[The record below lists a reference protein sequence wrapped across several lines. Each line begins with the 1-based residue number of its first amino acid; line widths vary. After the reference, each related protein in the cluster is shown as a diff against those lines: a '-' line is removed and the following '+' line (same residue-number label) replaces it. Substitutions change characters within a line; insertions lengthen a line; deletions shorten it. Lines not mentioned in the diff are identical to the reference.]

1 MMKFKEIRN
10 YLQKE
15 NISYYESENGQYL
28 YLKACAFDDK
38 NHSNFF
44 DYGEPFK
51 ELQCYTKDKILKE
64 LYKDPRIIIETCD
77 ICCGCAGW

>member
-1 MMKFKEIRN
+1 MMTFKEIRN

-15 NISYYESENGQYL
+15 NISYYESEDGQYL
-28 YLKACAFDDK
+28 YLKACAFDDN

-51 ELQCYTKDKILKE
+51 EPCCYTKNKVLKE
-64 LYKDPRIIIETCD
+64 LYNDPRIRIMDCSE
-77 ICCGCAGW
+77 CCGCAGW

>member
-15 NISYYESENGQYL
+15 NISYYESENGQHL
-28 YLKACAFDDK
+28 FLKACAFDDK

-51 ELQCYTKDKILKE
+51 EPCCYTKNKVLKE
-64 LYKDPRIIIETCD
+64 LYNDPRIIIMDCSE
-77 ICCGCAGW
+77 CCGCAGW